1 MFIFKPAYK
10 WQKMTEHKK
19 NGRLRFLQGL
29 GLGLIGLPAS
39 LKLLL
44 DNPAKTSSSAN
55 RNISSGK
62 TYNWKLVTTWP
73 PNFPILGEACTLFS
87 KWVDTMSAGR
97 LKIQVFGGGE
107 LVPALECFDAVRRGA
122 AEMSHGAAYYW
133 AGKTSAAQ
141 FFASVPFGMNAQQ
154 FNSWLIGGEGLQL
167 WQELYEPFNLIPF
180 PGGNSGVQMGG
191 WFNKEINTIED
202 FKGLKMRMPGLGGK
216 VLSKI
221 GASPVLISGGELYTS
236 LERGVID
243 ATEWMGPFH
252 DYKMGFHEIAKYYYF
267 PGWHETGT
275 QLEFT
280 VNKEKYQSLPADLQE
295 IVRSACL
302 RVNDWLLYTLEYQN
316 ALFLEKIKNETEVE
330 IRNFPEEVLQSLR
343 VAASKEIELI
353 ANKDAISKKIYGS
366 YKAFRAR
373 IDPWSAVSERMYYSV
388 LNK

>member
-1 MFIFKPAYK
+1 M
-10 WQKMTEHKK
+10 
-19 NGRLRFLQGL
+19 
-29 GLGLIGLPAS
+29 
-39 LKLLL
+39 
-44 DNPAKTSSSAN
+44 
-55 RNISSGK
+55 RN
-62 TYNWKLVTTWP
+62 
-73 PNFPILGEACTLFS
+73 
-87 KWVDTMSAGR
+87 
-97 LKIQVFGGGE
+97 
-107 LVPALECFDAVRRGA
+107 GA

-133 AGKTSAAQ
+133 AGKLSASQ

-154 FNSWLIGGEGLQL
+154 FNSWLIGGDGLKL
-167 WQELYEPFNLIPF
+167 WEELYAPYNLIPF

-191 WFNKEINTIED
+191 WFNKKINTIED

-280 VNKEKYQSLPADLQE
+280 VNKEKYESLPQDLQE

-316 ALFLEKIKNETEVE
+316 ALFLEKIKRETNVE
-330 IRNFPEEVLQSLR
+330 IQNFPPEVLQSLR
-343 VAASKEIELI
+343 EAAATEIEII
-353 ANKDAISKKIYGS
+353 ANKDAESKKIYEN
-366 YKAFRAR
+366 YKAFRRR
-373 IDPWSAVSERMYYSV
+373 IDTWSEVSERIYYSGI
-388 LNK
+388 NI

>member
-1 MFIFKPAYK
+1 MGNN
-10 WQKMTEHKK
+10 KK
-19 NGRLRFLQGL
+19 RSRLRFLQGL
-29 GLGLIGLPAS
+29 GLGMIALPAS
-39 LKLLL
+39 LKILMGNSLPT
-44 DNPAKTSSSAN
+44 DTSNSESTPTVN
-55 RNISSGK
+55 GK
-62 TYNWKLVTTWP
+62 SYHWKLVTTWP
-73 PNFPILGEACTLFS
+73 PNFPILGEACSLFS
-87 KWVDTMSAGR
+87 QWVEAMSAGR

-107 LVPALECFDAVRRGA
+107 LVPALECFDAVRNGS

-133 AGKTSAAQ
+133 AGKTSASQ

-154 FNSWLIGGEGLQL
+154 FNSWLIGGDGLKL
-167 WQELYEPFNLIPF
+167 WEELYAPFNLIPF

-191 WFNKEINTIED
+191 WFNQEIKSIED

-280 VNKEKYQSLPADLQE
+280 VNKEKYEALPIDLQE
-295 IVRSACL
+295 IVRSACM

-316 ALFLEKIKNETEVE
+316 ALFLEKIKKETKVV
-330 IRNFPEEVLQSLR
+330 IRNFPPEVLQSLR
-343 VAASKEIELI
+343 EASAEEIEII
-353 ANKDAISKKIYGS
+353 ANKDAMSKKIYES
-366 YKAFRAR
+366 YKAFRTR
-373 IDPWSAVSERMYYSV
+373 IDPWSEVSERMYYSGI
-388 LNK
+388 NI

>member
-1 MFIFKPAYK
+1 MSND
-10 WQKMTEHKK
+10 KK
-19 NGRLRFLQGL
+19 RSRLRFLQGL
-29 GLGLIGLPAS
+29 GLGLIALPAS
-39 LKLLL
+39 LKLLMGNSL
-44 DNPAKTSSSAN
+44 SAN
-55 RNISSGK
+55 TLNTNNEASVSGA
-62 TYNWKLVTTWP
+62 THNWKLVTTWP

-87 KWVDTMSAGR
+87 QWVDTMSSGR

-107 LVPALECFDAVRRGA
+107 LVPALECFDAVRNGA

-154 FNSWLIGGEGLQL
+154 FNSWLIGGDGLQL
-167 WQELYEPFNLIPF
+167 WEELYAPFNLIPF

-202 FKGLKMRMPGLGGK
+202 FRGLKMRMPGLGGK

-252 DYKMGFHEIAKYYYF
+252 DHKMGFHEIAKYYYF

-280 VNKEKYQSLPADLQE
+280 VNKEKYEALPLDLQE
-295 IVRSACL
+295 IVRSACM

-316 ALFLEKIKNETEVE
+316 ALFLEKIKNETQVE
-330 IRNFPEEVLQSLR
+330 IRHFPPEVLQALR
-343 VAASKEIELI
+343 EAAASETEVI
-353 ANKDAISKKIYGS
+353 ANKDAISKKIYNN
-366 YKAFRAR
+366 YKAFRTR
-373 IDPWSAVSERMYYSV
+373 INSWSEVSERIYYSGI
-388 LNK
+388 NI

>member
-1 MFIFKPAYK
+1 MSEPKDR
-10 WQKMTEHKK
+10 
-19 NGRLRFLQGL
+19 GRLRFLQGL
-29 GLGLIGLPAS
+29 GLGIIGIPAA
-39 LKLLL
+39 LKLMMG
-44 DNPAKTSSSAN
+44 DNAQAQDTHDSDLGPSKAK
-55 RNISSGK
+55 
-62 TYNWKLVTTWP
+62 YNWKLVTTWP

-87 KWVDTMSAGR
+87 KWVNEMSAGR
-97 LKIQVFGGGE
+97 LQVQVFGGGE
-107 LVPALECFDAVRRGA
+107 LVPALECFDAVSSGA

-154 FNSWLIGGEGLQL
+154 FNSWLIGGDGLEL
-167 WQELYEPFNLIPF
+167 WQELYAPYNLIPF

-191 WFNKEINTIED
+191 WFNKEINSMED

-216 VLSKI
+216 VLSKV

-252 DYKMGFHEIAKYYYF
+252 DYKMGFHEIAKYYYY

-275 QLEFT
+275 ELEFT
-280 VNKEKYQSLPADLQE
+280 VNKDKFEALPSDLQE

-316 ALFLEKIKNETEVE
+316 ALFLEKIKNETEVQLKQ
-330 IRNFPEEVLQSLR
+330 FPDAVIQSLKMT
-343 VAASKEIELI
+343 AQKEIAEI
-353 ANKDAISKKIYGS
+353 ANKDEMSKKIFAS
-366 YKAFRAR
+366 YQAFRKR
-373 IDPWSAVSERMYYSV
+373 IAPWSGVSERMYHSV
-388 LNK
+388 LGV